1 MNELKTIRLYGKL
14 GAMFGRVHRLVI
26 DSPAEA
32 CRALSVIIPGFEQY
46 MSTAHMQGIRFAVFK
61 GKQNI
66 GEDELKH
73 GCGGAEI
80 RIAPVIVG
88 SKSGGLFQTI
98 LGVALIGAA
107 FAFGPAGWAAFGSAG
122 VWGGALATT
131 GASLAIGGVV
141 QMLSPQASGLGISQ
155 SPENTPSYAFGG
167 PVNTTAMGN
176 PVGLLY
182 GEREIGGA
190 VISGGIY
197 TNDQ

>member
-14 GAMFGRVHRLVI
+14 GTMFGRVHLLVV
-26 DSPAEA
+26 DTPAEA
-32 CRALSVIIPGFEQY
+32 SRALSVIIPGFEQY
-46 MSTAHMQGIRFAVFK
+46 MSTAHLQGIRFAVFK

-66 GEDELKH
+66 SQDELKH
-73 GCGGAEI
+73 GCGGSEI
-80 RIAPVIVG
+80 RIAPVISG
-88 SKSGGLFQTI
+88 SKRGGFLQTI
-98 LGVALIGAA
+98 LGVALIAAAAFMPGIGIAASNIMFNIGAA
-107 FAFGPAGWAAFGSAG
+107 
-122 VWGGALATT
+122 V
-131 GASLAIGGVV
+131 AIGGVV
-141 QMLSPQASGLGISQ
+141 QMLSPQMGGLASRQ

-190 VISGGIY
+190 VISAGIY

>member
-14 GAMFGRVHRLVI
+14 GTMFGRVHRLVV
-26 DSPAEA
+26 DTPAEA

-46 MSTAHMQGIRFAVFK
+46 MSIAHMQGIRFAVFK
-61 GKQNI
+61 GKHNI
-66 GEDELKH
+66 SQEELKH
-73 GCGGAEI
+73 GCGGSEI

-88 SKSGGLFQTI
+88 SKSSGLFQTI
-98 LGVALIGAA
+98 LGVALIAAAA
-107 FAFGPAGWAAFGSAG
+107 FAPGLSIAASNIIFNI
-122 VWGGALATT
+122 GAAVAL
-131 GASLAIGGVV
+131 GGVV
-141 QMLSPQASGLGISQ
+141 QMLSPQAPGLSSRQ

-182 GEREIGGA
+182 GEREVGGA
-190 VISGGIY
+190 VISAGIY